1 MPMTEAKRRAN
12 KKWEQNNKDK
22 RKVIILR
29 ASTKRFIREFASEE
43 DISNIKEYIS
53 EREKILQKQ

>member
-22 RKVIILR
+22 RKVIVLR
-29 ASTKRFIREFASEE
+29 ASAKRFIREFANEE
-43 DISNIKEYIS
+43 DILNFKEYIN
-53 EREKILQKQ
+53 EREKTLLKQ